1 MRLRGSFAP
10 PGDKSISHRVA
21 LLSLLARGVC
31 EVRNY
36 STAQDCMTSVRSV
49 KLLGGSVGFS
59 GGKLKL
65 VGSNLRLV
73 DRADIDCQNSGT
85 TMRLLMGILAGSKGP
100 YVLTGDD
107 SLMKRPMERIAK
119 PLVEMGARICCNERG
134 TPPVKVTGGDLVGI
148 DYLMPVAS
156 AQLKSAILIAGL
168 QADGVTRVTEQVK
181 SRDHTELMLRQF
193 GGDIF
198 LEDGA
203 WVVRKSDLELPEFFD
218 VPGDPSSAAF
228 IICAAAML
236 PGSDIVAERI
246 LLNVTRSKFLDKLT
260 SMGAEI
266 KVEPQGD
273 YPEPWGAVRCVY
285 SQRLSACEVTAD
297 ELPQLIDEIPILAL
311 LATQSDGVSV
321 FHQIGELRI
330 KESDRVAALVSEL
343 GKMGARLEIQDDDLV
358 IFGPTPL
365 KPAGDLQSFGDHRI
379 AMTLSIACMIANTA
393 INVEDI
399 GCIAVSFPNFLTILG
414 ELRQ

>member
-1 MRLRGSFAP
+1 M
-10 PGDKSISHRVA
+10 
-21 LLSLLARGVC
+21 
-31 EVRNY
+31 
-36 STAQDCMTSVRSV
+36 
-49 KLLGGSVGFS
+49 
-59 GGKLKL
+59 
-65 VGSNLRLV
+65 
-73 DRADIDCQNSGT
+73 
-85 TMRLLMGILAGSKGP
+85 
-100 YVLTGDD
+100 
-107 SLMKRPMERIAK
+107 
-119 PLVEMGARICCNERG
+119 
-134 TPPVKVTGGDLVGI
+134 KVTGGDLVGI

-156 AQLKSAILIAGL
+156 AQLKSAILLAGL
-168 QADGVTRVTEQVK
+168 QADGVTRVIEQVK

-203 WVVRKSDLELPEFFD
+203 WVVRKSDLELPKFFD

-228 IICAAAML
+228 LICAAAML

-273 YPEPWGAVRCVY
+273 YPEPWGAVRCAY
-285 SQRLSACEVTAD
+285 SQRLTECEVTAD

-311 LATQSDGVSV
+311 IATQSEGVSV

-343 GKMGARLEIQDDDLV
+343 GKMGARLEIKNDDLV
-358 IFGPTPL
+358 IYGPTPL
-365 KPAGDLQSFGDHRI
+365 KPARDLQSFGDHRI
-379 AMTLSIACMIANTA
+379 AMTLAIACMIANTA
-393 INVEDI
+393 INIEDI